1 MIKNVTVIRSLAI
14 AVLLL
19 LATEAKAQAY
29 DDGVYGRF
37 HGDLEFGLGLGA
49 ELDAPTR
56 AAIRGSVHY
65 FSMAGLYVGY
75 ADALSDVDDGD
86 RRVLGFGVD
95 LRPAFIPRWAKNM
108 QQGPAFVDLFIDSI
122 SLGLGAFW
130 AEPAHADFGDA
141 RGFEASLGAGLPLFA
156 AAPGPWLEARGML
169 RWAESEAADP
179 ALLLLLSWHAFV
191 QTPLT
196 DN

>member
-1 MIKNVTVIRSLAI
+1 MIKQLAVIRALAI
-14 AVLLL
+14 AAFLL
-19 LATEAKAQAY
+19 LAAEAKAQAL

-37 HGDLEFGLGLGA
+37 LGDLELDFGLGA

-75 ADALSDVDDGD
+75 QDAFRDGDDGD
-86 RRVLGFGVD
+86 RRVLGFGID

-122 SLGLGAFW
+122 GLGLGAFW
-130 AEPAHADFGDA
+130 AQPAQADFGAA

-156 AAPGPWLEARGML
+156 AAPGPWLEARGTL
-169 RWAESEAADP
+169 RWAESEAVDP

-196 DN
+196 DI